1 MAEATTKVVKAG
13 VKKASNLINDTI
25 IKRAVKTGKLKFT
38 DRPIVYR
45 GFHQSEAPVYY
56 PDFTIQ
62 RWDVVNHG
70 ADPSGMFFTLDTPAR
85 DGFLAKRPFTSE

>member
-1 MAEATTKVVKAG
+1 MAETTTKVVKAG

-38 DRPIVYR
+38 DLPTVYR
-45 GFHQSEAPVYY
+45 GFHQSKAPVYY

-70 ADPSGMFFTLDTPAR
+70 ADPSGMFFTLDAPVR